1 MNNTVGKE
9 IKKARIDAGLTQKD
23 LADQISLSSNY
34 ISQIEK
40 DKKLPSLKTLFK
52 IAKALKVKPEKL
64 VKEDSL
70 FIELSNLAKE
80 HDISQVLAGLDKLVK
95 TR

>member
-1 MNNTVGKE
+1 MANTVGKE
-9 IKKARIDAGLTQKD
+9 IKKARIDADLTQKD
-23 LADQISLSSNY
+23 LAKQTNLSSNY

-52 IAKALKVKPEKL
+52 IAKALRVKPEKL

-80 HDISQVLAGLDKLVK
+80 HDISQVLEGLDKLVK

>member
-9 IKKARIDAGLTQKD
+9 IKKARIDADLTQKD
-23 LADQISLSSNY
+23 LAEQVELSSNY

-64 VKEDSL
+64 VKDDS
-70 FIELSNLAKE
+70 FFAELTDLAKE
-80 HDISQVLAGLDKLVK
+80 HDISRVLESLDKLVR

>member
-1 MNNTVGKE
+1 MDNTVGKE
-9 IKKARIDAGLTQKD
+9 IKKARIDADLTQKD
-23 LADQISLSSNY
+23 LAKRINLSSNY

-52 IAKALKVKPEKL
+52 IAKALKVKPGKL

-70 FIELSNLAKE
+70 FTELSNLAKE
-80 HDISQVLAGLDKLVK
+80 HDLLRVIEGLDKLAN